1 MSYTENLILS
11 ASLICR
17 EGFDIWLAQ
26 VPLHCFDIVEMHSLD
41 QVMLQFGLS
50 QHIPD
55 YVDTREKLHNISCHG
70 KC

>member
-26 VPLHCFDIVEMHSLD
+26 VPLHCFDIVEMHNLD
-41 QVMLQFGLS
+41 RVMRQFGLS